1 MKCRSDPGRLVSMP
15 RAWLFA
21 ALLLGCAATGCRTTS
36 EDVRRWGNTVQ
47 GPRKL
52 VAVLVHDKY
61 PLSLRADAAL
71 TLVSMKPRAGRR
83 IGIGS
88 LVETLNQLP
97 ASDRKKIVSNLVPRL
112 TTEIQ
117 KPPKGSEE
125 SREDTSIPYKDAAY
139 ALLTNES
146 GPLISDPSQ
155 VESIRT
161 ALTQWALTD
170 FSNRMDDSSQG
181 YGMEQVLRYLKAP
194 GVRGLPAQIQ
204 VDAPKLDRICD
215 LIAELGDTPTK
226 LEASKRLVAVAREIE
241 SDRWRKSQEPRLEAA
256 NRASK
261 LNPTKEQ
268 FQKQLDQY
276 QEEELLR
283 IFGSMHKIGQ
293 SPVVEYLIEFA
304 SEKSENEKRRA
315 AALAALENHV
325 DKDNVGQADR
335 ILALAG
341 ADDTPDTVRD
351 VALRRVGEMPRKVVV
366 GRLYSL
372 FDANNWKVR
381 WLAAELILK
390 MSDVSQVDEFMSHLQ
405 EVKHMS
411 LTEPLRYGSLIGEMK
426 KAKVD
431 PIDLIVKY
439 SESSYE
445 APVRLS
451 ALGYYYEKGTKSDLA
466 KVEQYAKDT
475 TRVPGCSKDA
485 QECEWKCT
493 VDEGG
498 KQEEKTVD
506 TVGDFVSFCLEPA
519 MNKRSSGATTPPRSQ

>member
-1 MKCRSDPGRLVSMP
+1 MKRRSDPGRLASIP
-15 RAWLFA
+15 RTWLFA
-21 ALLLGCAATGCRTTS
+21 ALLVGCAATGCRTTS
-36 EDVRRWGNTVQ
+36 DDVRRWGNTVQ

-52 VAVLVHDKY
+52 VAVLLHDKY
-61 PLSLRADAAL
+61 PLSLRAEAAL
-71 TLVSMKPRAGRR
+71 TLVDMKPRAGRR
-83 IGIGS
+83 IGIGN
-88 LVETLNQLP
+88 LMDALNQLP
-97 ASDRKKIVSNLVPRL
+97 VSDRKKIVSSLVPRL
-112 TTEIQ
+112 TMEIE
-117 KPPKGSEE
+117 KPPKGSQE
-125 SREDTSIPYKDAAY
+125 SRQDTSIPYKDAAY

-146 GPLISDPSQ
+146 GPLVSDPNQ
-155 VESIRT
+155 AESMRT
-161 ALTQWALTD
+161 ALIQWALTD
-170 FSNRMDDSSQG
+170 FSNRMDDPSQG

-204 VDAPKLDRICD
+204 IDAPKLDRICD
-215 LIAELGDTPTK
+215 LIAELGDAPTK
-226 LEASKRLVAVAREIE
+226 LEASKRLVAVAQEIG
-241 SDRWRKSQEPRLEAA
+241 SDRWRKSREPRLEAA

-293 SPVVEYLIEFA
+293 TPVVDYLIDLA
-304 SEKSENEKRRA
+304 SDKAQSEKRRA

-325 DKDNVGQADR
+325 DKDNAGQVER
-335 ILALAG
+335 IITLAG
-341 ADDTPDTVRD
+341 AEDTPDTVRD
-351 VALRRVGEMPRKVVV
+351 VALRRVGEMPRKLVV

-372 FDANNWKVR
+372 FDAKNWKVR

-390 MSDVSQVDEFMSHLQ
+390 MSDASQVDEFMSHLRD
-405 EVKHMS
+405 VKHMS

-426 KAKVD
+426 KTKVD

-451 ALGYYYEKGTKSDLA
+451 ALGYYYDKGTKSDLA
-466 KVEQYAKDT
+466 RVEQYAKDT
-475 TRVPGCSKDA
+475 SRVPGCSKEA

-506 TVGDFVSFCLEPA
+506 TVGDFVSYCLEPA
-519 MNKRSSGATTPPRSQ
+519 MNKRSSGTTTPPRGQ